1 MERAFDKNELN
12 SWRENDIIK
21 REIDEEL
28 KQFLRKN
35 PLIMNE
41 ELDKELAR
49 ILNIENGFVANYL
62 KQLMNDWIPW
72 KAFSNKP
79 NFTVSLF

>member
-62 KQLMNDWIPW
+62 KQLMND
-72 KAFSNKP
+72 
-79 NFTVSLF
+79 

>member
-41 ELDKELAR
+41 ELDKVLAR

-62 KQLMNDWIPW
+62 KQLMND
-72 KAFSNKP
+72 
-79 NFTVSLF
+79 

>member
-62 KQLMNDWIPW
+62 KQLMNG
-72 KAFSNKP
+72 
-79 NFTVSLF
+79 